1 MKYLAEIRNNK
12 LKKFELG
19 GLGLTNT
26 PTFKT
31 NTPNLLDSNGINF
44 GNQKSIKINKFG
56 QNGGFGDA
64 MKGSPNDLGDTANSV
79 PVVDPITGT
88 IKALGIIDTVS
99 TSMAKNSDG
108 TFKSKTAEGLYN
120 TLNPLSKPKDLL
132 EGFTTGN
139 YEAMKRNAS
148 FGLWGGES
156 YAEAQVR
163 KAKEEQ
169 TKQESTAS
177 INTAKLA
184 GQQQE
189 MTGGFAG
196 NSTATMFKKGGVI
209 KFPYGGKND
218 YEGNRLETSIDRN
231 FGMKNN
237 QSIVPSAMLRTGL
250 PLGESKFDIYN
261 KLHLNPVGQGLEFG
275 VGKQTDT
282 YNDIDYSGEVGI
294 NFPKFGDAMVGIP
307 SPTEFKSK
315 LGLDVVTADENK
327 FGVYGE
333 YNKIINMPKNAN
345 DYLLDKSRGVLGV
358 RAERG
363 GNYNYIRGNI
373 GYDLINQ
380 RPDWS
385 VGVGTKFAEGGKLK
399 KPVFLGK
406 LDNRVVSD
414 NTSVQ
419 KPTIQQQ
426 DVRLKTPQEV
436 KKTNRENF
444 QKHIGVKPTYNVQ
457 ELIDFGTPEPGLED
471 ASLEALDA
479 LSLASGV
486 GYLGKKG
493 LQVGA
498 NYLGNKYL
506 PNAYKLNPKAF
517 KPNPEAY
524 YRGVGKEGIE
534 DALKSGV
541 IKSRDQDLFPSP
553 YFARPNEFETALYYN
568 PKALIEAK
576 GIDVSKVNKIEP
588 NQIIFKNKDAGVIPL
603 NPNWVD
609 EVYLGNN
616 TPGFKFSQL
625 KGIPI
630 DNPNIKLLQKD
641 WLRGYKPITF
651 KEGGV
656 IKDNKRKFAD
666 GGNVANPQYEVE
678 KDEVVQGQDTN
689 LEEQTD
695 LASDMTLAGGETHE
709 NGGTLGEGGERVF
722 SNRLLIGKPL
732 YGFLSANKIPV
743 KLTNTYAEV
752 ATKLGKLKGKYE
764 PNTTSKDPL
773 KHKTA
778 TTMTTRIDGLIE
790 AAFQEQEINK
800 QNDMATKTFAYG
812 GKLKKLFAG
821 GVNPTDNVKP
831 KKTLKNPPLFGTDGY
846 NEWNTNDPNDIVDLE
861 RKKVNPTSKLDWEK
875 ALEYPTVFGG
885 ESLTNPTTPVK
896 SDVVKKNDK
905 LKNKTNYDLD
915 GLDSHLMNA
924 AIYLKTLNLID
935 SQEKGIKRK
944 TATPLL
950 QRNVNF
956 LSSANNEIDKTV
968 DTANKTMARN
978 TSSYQDQYSRNA
990 DLVSRGIEGKNKAA
1004 QAQAAMDMQTANT
1017 NNNII
1022 NDYNNRNAENINAD
1036 AIDRVIN
1043 KNAII
1048 ASKTNALNTFL
1059 QGVMGHEA
1067 IKRKQNVDKEK
1078 LAISRMYAGNR
1089 GTNEY
1094 INSKIK
1100 DAYKKGEITKE
1111 AVEELTGEEFKRG
1124 GVLPRKMKSYC

>member
-1 MKYLAEIRNNK
+1 MADTPDADKLRLQKVLEGKIKGDIYDLERTTI
-12 LKKFELG
+12 LKKYSEQ
-19 GLGLTNT
+19 
-26 PTFKT
+26 PK
-31 NTPNLLDSNGINF
+31 
-44 GNQKSIKINKFG
+44 
-56 QNGGFGDA
+56 
-64 MKGSPNDLGDTANSV
+64 
-79 PVVDPITGT
+79 T
-88 IKALGIIDTVS
+88 IKKLFGVEPKVIKDN
-99 TSMAKNSDG
+99 K
-108 TFKSKTAEGLYN
+108 EN
-120 TLNPLSKPKDLL
+120 TW
-132 EGFTTGN
+132 
-139 YEAMKRNAS
+139 YEFDIPNK
-148 FGLWGGES
+148 
-156 YAEAQVR
+156 
-163 KAKEEQ
+163 
-169 TKQESTAS
+169 
-177 INTAKLA
+177 
-184 GQQQE
+184 
-189 MTGGFAG
+189 
-196 NSTATMFKKGGVI
+196 FKKG
-209 KFPYGGKND
+209 K
-218 YEGNRLETSIDRN
+218 
-231 FGMKNN
+231 
-237 QSIVPSAMLRTGL
+237 
-250 PLGESKFDIYN
+250 GEI
-261 KLHLNPVGQGLEFG
+261 
-275 VGKQTDT
+275 
-282 YNDIDYSGEVGI
+282 
-294 NFPKFGDAMVGIP
+294 
-307 SPTEFKSK
+307 
-315 LGLDVVTADENK
+315 
-327 FGVYGE
+327 
-333 YNKIINMPKNAN
+333 
-345 DYLLDKSRGVLGV
+345 
-358 RAERG
+358 
-363 GNYNYIRGNI
+363 
-373 GYDLINQ
+373 
-380 RPDWS
+380 
-385 VGVGTKFAEGGKLK
+385 
-399 KPVFLGK
+399 
-406 LDNRVVSD
+406 
-414 NTSVQ
+414 
-419 KPTIQQQ
+419 
-426 DVRLKTPQEV
+426 
-436 KKTNRENF
+436 
-444 QKHIGVKPTYNVQ
+444 
-457 ELIDFGTPEPGLED
+457 
-471 ASLEALDA
+471 
-479 LSLASGV
+479 
-486 GYLGKKG
+486 
-493 LQVGA
+493 
-498 NYLGNKYL
+498 
-506 PNAYKLNPKAF
+506 KAF
-517 KPNPEAY
+517 GLTPAI
-524 YRGVGKEGIE
+524 GIGGAS
-534 DALKSGV
+534 ALG
-541 IKSRDQDLFPSP
+541 
-553 YFARPNEFETALYYN
+553 AGALQQ
-568 PKALIEAK
+568 
-576 GIDVSKVNKIEP
+576 
-588 NQIIFKNKDAGVIPL
+588 NQEKKQFKK
-603 NPNWVD
+603 
-609 EVYLGNN
+609 
-616 TPGFKFSQL
+616 
-625 KGIPI
+625 
-630 DNPNIKLLQKD
+630 
-641 WLRGYKPITF
+641 
-651 KEGGV
+651 GGV

-821 GVNPTDNVKP
+821 GVNPTGNVKP
-831 KKTLKNPPLFGTDGY
+831 KKTLKNPPLFETDGY
-846 NEWNTNDPNDIVDLE
+846 NEWNTNDSNDIVDLE

-896 SDVVKKNDK
+896 SDVVKKADK
-905 LKNKTNYDLD
+905 FKKKTNYDLD

-1048 ASKTNALNTFL
+1048 ANKTNALNTFL

-1100 DAYKKGEITKE
+1100 DAYKRSEITKE
-1111 AVEELTGEEFKRG
+1111 AAKELTGEEFKRG